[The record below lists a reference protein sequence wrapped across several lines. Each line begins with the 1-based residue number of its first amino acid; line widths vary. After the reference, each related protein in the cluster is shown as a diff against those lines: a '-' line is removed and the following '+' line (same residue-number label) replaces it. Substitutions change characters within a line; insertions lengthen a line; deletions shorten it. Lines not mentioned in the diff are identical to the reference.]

1 MKLMS
6 LAAAIA
12 LTAAVAII
20 APAGA
25 DVVPQTYAPR
35 DCTTPKQEPKSITL
49 SCGDAGAVLKHL
61 KWQNWSDPKVKGAG
75 DLYLKDCNP
84 DCVSGGTDR
93 YRVKVTLKGLKT
105 TQCAGQ
111 TIDMYTKA
119 KLKYLGDAP
128 PHASNL
134 RKFPVDCV
142 S

>member
-1 MKLMS
+1 M
-6 LAAAIA
+6 
-12 LTAAVAII
+12 
-20 APAGA
+20 
-25 DVVPQTYAPR
+25 VPQTYAPR

-61 KWQNWSDPKVKGAG
+61 TWKNWSDKKVKGEG
-75 DLYLKDCNP
+75 DLYLKDCDPN
-84 DCVSGGTDR
+84 CVSGGTDR
-93 YRVKVTLKGLKT
+93 YRVKVKLHGLKT

-119 KLKYLGDAP
+119 KLTYVGDAP
-128 PHASNL
+128 PHANNL